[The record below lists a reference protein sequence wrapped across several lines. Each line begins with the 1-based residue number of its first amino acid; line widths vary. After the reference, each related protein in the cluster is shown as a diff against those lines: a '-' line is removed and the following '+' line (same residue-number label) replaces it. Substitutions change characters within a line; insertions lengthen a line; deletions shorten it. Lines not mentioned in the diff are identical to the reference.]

1 MNIYLV
7 FAFVFL
13 FYIVAPTICVL
24 CIKNY
29 KALKILSYIFLALF
43 VCVLVVGV
51 FGKVSIGKT
60 VAVSFNFNGSWFSKN
75 FNFVPY
81 TRDLQDILINI
92 TMLVPVGIFCAVNFK
107 HKILW
112 AFLFGLFFGIGIEF
126 LQFALPIIRSPQLS
140 DVILNTISSGVGG
153 LFGVLLL
160 YIRNK
165 IYLRK

>member
-13 FYIVAPTICVL
+13 FYIVAPTTCVL

-60 VAVSFNFNGSWFSKN
+60 VSVSFDFSGNWFSKR
-75 FNFVPY
+75 FNFLPY
-81 TRDLQDILINI
+81 TFDLQDILINVV
-92 TMLVPVGIFCAVNFK
+92 MLIPIGLFCAVNFK

-112 AFLFGLFFGIGIEF
+112 GLILGLIIGISIEV

-140 DVILNTISSGVGG
+140 DVILNTISSVIGV
-153 LFGVLLL
+153 LFGLILICV
-160 YIRNK
+160 RNK
-165 IYLRK
+165 IHKN